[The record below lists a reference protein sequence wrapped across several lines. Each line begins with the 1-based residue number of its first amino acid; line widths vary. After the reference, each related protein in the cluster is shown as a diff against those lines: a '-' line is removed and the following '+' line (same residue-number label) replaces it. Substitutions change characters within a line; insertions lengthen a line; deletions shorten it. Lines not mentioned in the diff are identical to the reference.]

1 MGKHGEVP
9 TTDRAEIETLRERV
23 RSGQLSDHDIA
34 LVHRLLSLLMTLIS
48 VLEQKNLSIKLLKR
62 LIFGPGSDTR
72 AASTSETAESSARA
86 EPEASESAPLPD
98 APERPGHGRLSAA
111 DYSGAAQVRCDDA
124 TLSAGARCP
133 NAPCS
138 GRLYDTRRPSAFIR
152 LTGQPLVGATRFE
165 QQVLRCSACQARFT
179 ARLPG
184 AVPAEKYDPTA
195 DVAIA
200 MAKYAAGLPF
210 YRLARVQSSFGV
222 PLPESV
228 QWERVEALANVVH
241 PVFLHLEKL
250 AAHGEVLF
258 ADDTGV
264 KILAWIRENKHKAKG
279 ERTGTYTTGIVS
291 REDRRQ
297 IALYRSGRR
306 HAGEN
311 VGRVLEA
318 RPAGLPAPVQI
329 GDALSRNWSHAFTV
343 VVAKCLAHARRQF
356 VDLQDAF
363 PAECKRVLDDLASV
377 YRFDA
382 QTEGK
387 TPSERLAHHTLHS
400 KPVLNALYFWIAEQF
415 RERLVEPNPSL
426 GSALSYL
433 VKHRAGLTR
442 FLEDGRAPI
451 DTNTVERALRLTV
464 LNRKNSL
471 FCKNEYGAAGGD
483 ILTSLIQ
490 TCQLNGVGAWDYL
503 LTLARN
509 ERALRA
515 TPAAWLPWTYPR
527 TGERRDAA

>member
-1 MGKHGEVP
+1 MAKRDEVP
-9 TTDRAEIETLRERV
+9 STDRAEIETLRERV
-23 RSGQLSDHDIA
+23 RSGRLSEGDLA
-34 LVHRLLSLLMTLIS
+34 LVDRLLGLLLTLIS
-48 VLEQKNLSIKLLKR
+48 VIEQKNLSIKRLKR

-72 AASTSETAESSARA
+72 AASTSEIAESSATA
-86 EPEASESAPLPD
+86 EEASESAPLPD
-98 APERPGHGRLSAA
+98 APKRPGHGRLSAA

-138 GRLYDTRRPSAFIR
+138 GRLYDTHRPSVFIR

-179 ARLPG
+179 ARLPDS
-184 AVPAEKYDPTA
+184 VPPEKYDPTA

-210 YRLARVQSSFGV
+210 YRLARVQASFGV

-241 PVFLHLEKL
+241 PVFLHLERL
-250 AAHGEVLF
+250 AAQGEVLF

-264 KILAWIRENKHKAKG
+264 KILACIRENKQKAEG
-279 ERTGTYTTGIVS
+279 ERTGTYTTGIIS
-291 REDRRQ
+291 RVDRHQ

-311 VGRVLEA
+311 VGRVLDA

-387 TPSERLAHHTLHS
+387 TPAERLDHHTLHS
-400 KPVLNALYFWIAEQF
+400 KPVLDALHVWIEEQF
-415 RERLVEPNPSL
+415 RERLVEPNSGL

-433 VKHRAGLTR
+433 VKHWPGLTR
-442 FLEDGRAPI
+442 FLEDGRAPL
-451 DTNTVERALRLTV
+451 DTNTVERALRLAV

-471 FCKNEYGAAGGD
+471 FYKTEHGAAVGD

-503 LTLARN
+503 LTLTRN
-509 ERALRA
+509 GRAVRA
-515 TPAAWLPWTYPR
+515 TPAAWLPWTYR
-527 TGERRDAA
+527 RDGERRDAA